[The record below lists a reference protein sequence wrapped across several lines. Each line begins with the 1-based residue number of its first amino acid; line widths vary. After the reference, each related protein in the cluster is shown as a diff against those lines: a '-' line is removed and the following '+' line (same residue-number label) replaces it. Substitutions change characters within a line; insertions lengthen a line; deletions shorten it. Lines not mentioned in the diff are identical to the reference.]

1 MAAPVIQNVSDTAF
15 MIAAHRAT
23 ESSRPD
29 ALFHDPFAARLAGQH
44 GTDVVRSLPAMSRM
58 TGWAVAIRTCIID
71 AFIHQAIA
79 QGADAVLN
87 LGAGLDT
94 RPYRLDLPAALQWIE
109 VDYTKLIELK
119 ERQLATETPRCKLQR
134 IGLDLTNRASRRAL
148 FADVQREARDVLVI
162 TEGVIPYL
170 TVDEAGQLADDLRVC
185 AAFRAWIVDY
195 FSPRVLKF
203 RARSLRN
210 GMQNAPWR
218 FRPDDYDRF
227 FASHGWT
234 RRETKYL
241 AIEAQRLNRPPP
253 LPALLRL
260 WIKLSYGLAPAG
272 RREALRKTAGYVL
285 FGPLG

>member
-23 ESSRPD
+23 ESGRPD
-29 ALFHDPFAARLAGQH
+29 ALFHDPFAAKLAGQH
-44 GTDVVRSLPAMSRM
+44 GADVVRSLPGMSRM

-71 AFIHQAIA
+71 AFIHEAVA
-79 QGADAVLN
+79 HGADAILN

-94 RPYRLDLPAALQWIE
+94 RPYRLDLPAMLQWIE
-109 VDYTKLIELK
+109 VDYTKLIDLK
-119 ERQLATETPRCKLQR
+119 ERQLAGETPRCKLQR

-148 FADVQREARDVLVI
+148 FADVQRDAHDVLVI
-162 TEGVIPYL
+162 TEGVVPYL
-170 TVDEAGQLADDLRVC
+170 TVDEAGQLADDLRAC
-185 AAFRAWIVDY
+185 AAFRGWIVDY
-195 FSPRVLKF
+195 FSPRMLKF
-203 RARSLRN
+203 RDRSIRN

-234 RRETKYL
+234 RRETRFL

-253 LPALLRL
+253 LPVLLRL
-260 WIKLSYGLAPAG
+260 WIKLSYGLAPAEK
-272 RREALRKTAGYVL
+272 REALRKTAGYVL

>member
-23 ESSRPD
+23 ESGRPD

-44 GTDVVRSLPAMSRM
+44 GADVVRSLPGMSRM

-71 AFIHQAIA
+71 AFIHEAVA
-79 QGADAVLN
+79 QGADAILN

-119 ERQLATETPRCKLQR
+119 ERQLAGETPRCKLQR

-148 FADVQREARDVLVI
+148 FADVQRDAHDVLVI
-162 TEGVIPYL
+162 TEGVLPYL
-170 TVDEAGQLADDLRVC
+170 TVDEAGQLADDLRAC
-185 AAFRAWIVDY
+185 AAFRGWIVDY
-195 FSPRVLKF
+195 FSPRMLKF
-203 RARSLRN
+203 RDRSIRN

-241 AIEAQRLNRPPP
+241 AIEAQRLSRPPP
-253 LPALLRL
+253 LPVLLRL
-260 WIKLSYGLAPAG
+260 WIKLSYRLAPKEK
-272 RREALRKTAGYVL
+272 RDALRKTAGYVL